1 MAVKESGF
9 FGRAA
14 GRLQISGN
22 MQTNGTRITRQSG
35 FTLAETL
42 VSIMI
47 MGLVF
52 AGTLMTYT
60 RAEQRAEWSGYSL
73 AAQSLCAK
81 TMEQFHAVLW
91 DTQVIPTN
99 NGTLNIPLTSTA
111 ILDIPVAGTNVVW
124 ATNTATIT
132 SFSAAGPSY
141 FEMIAINTTWAWRGQ
156 VFTNTLVAYRAPDQ

>member
-1 MAVKESGF
+1 
-9 FGRAA
+9 
-14 GRLQISGN
+14 
-22 MQTNGTRITRQSG
+22 MQTKQNRPSKQSG

-52 AGTLMTYT
+52 GGTLMTYT
-60 RAEQRAEWSGYSL
+60 RGEQRAEWSGYSL
-73 AAQSLCAK
+73 AAQSLCTK

-99 NGTLNIPLTSTA
+99 NGTLSIPLTSTA

-124 ATNTATIT
+124 ATNNATIT
-132 SFSAAGPSY
+132 SFVGAGPSY
-141 FEMIAINTTWAWRGQ
+141 YEMIVINTTWALHGR
-156 VFTNTLVAYRAPDQ
+156 VFTNTLVTYRAPDQ